1 MALNSYLLRSGQTSG
16 KPAAASLVVLAAKG
30 ALPIVVRKAVVFKP
44 SNTKGQDRSTPAAS
58 YTLAN
63 PHLAAI
69 PSARTFSEHTVTIIV
84 LKTSTTACT
93 LSSSAGA
100 GGAAL
105 LLLTLLLLYIWFEG
119 GSVGWLDD
127 GVSDKPVLTCPCH

>member
-1 MALNSYLLRSGQTSG
+1 VALNSFLLRSGQTSG

-30 ALPIVVRKAVVFKP
+30 ALPIVVRKAVVFRP
-44 SNTKGQDRSTPAAS
+44 SNMKGQDRSTPAAS

-93 LSSSAGA
+93 LSSST
-100 GGAAL
+100 GAAL

-127 GVSDKPVLTCPCH
+127 AVSDKPVLTCPCH

>member
-1 MALNSYLLRSGQTSG
+1 VALNSFLLRSGQTSG

-30 ALPIVVRKAVVFKP
+30 ALPIVVRKAVVFRP
-44 SNTKGQDRSTPAAS
+44 SNMKGQDRSTPAAS

-69 PSARTFSEHTVTIIV
+69 PSARTFSEHTVTVTVIV

-93 LSSSAGA
+93 LSSSA
-100 GGAAL
+100 GAAL

-119 GSVGWLDD
+119 GSVGWLDEA
-127 GVSDKPVLTCPCH
+127 VSDKPVLTCPCH